1 MPVIDGINARCVCES
16 VSMVTA
22 EMELQQQLD
31 ATIEEGV
38 VLIDFNAPWCAPCRA
53 LDPII
58 SELKESF
65 LGRARITKVNIDEFH
80 AVAMRLGIQSIPTMI
95 LFKKGR
101 EIRRFVGLQSADTLA
116 RAIDNALRK

>member
-1 MPVIDGINARCVCES
+1 
-16 VSMVTA
+16 MVTA
-22 EMELQQQLD
+22 EMELQEQLD
-31 ATIEEGV
+31 GTIEEGV

-53 LDPII
+53 QDPII
-58 SELKESF
+58 SELKENF
-65 LGRARITKVNIDEFH
+65 LGRARITKVNIDEFQ
-80 AVAMRLGIQSIPTMI
+80 AVAMRLGIHSIPTMI